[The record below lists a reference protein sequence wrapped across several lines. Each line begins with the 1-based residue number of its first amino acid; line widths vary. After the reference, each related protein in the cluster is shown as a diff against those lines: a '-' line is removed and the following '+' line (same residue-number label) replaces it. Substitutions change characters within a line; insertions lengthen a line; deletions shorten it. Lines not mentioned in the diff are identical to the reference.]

1 VKGLKNG
8 KKPNRQQQVIIKSNG
23 LNPHEW
29 LIYKKLAKEYHLI
42 NRKSGKKQVIKAS

>member
-8 KKPNRQQQVIIKSNG
+8 KKPNRQQQTLIENNG

-29 LIYKKLAKEYHLI
+29 LIYKKLAKEYHLV
-42 NRKSGKKQVIKAS
+42 NRKSGEKQVIKAS